1 MKFKFRLQSV
11 FDLKKHLE
19 EEQKDAMAAAQQKLR
34 ELEAQRDELVNKHKT
49 WSQKY
54 MSLAKKG
61 MTPSEAVR
69 IGQYLDDLRKDIIV
83 AGRNIEKQTAEVEK
97 QRQLLVERMKERKTF
112 ESLYE
117 KTKERFKLEEERKEE
132 KALED
137 LITSRK

>member
-34 ELEAQRDELVNKHKT
+34 ELEAERDELINRHKT
-49 WSQKY
+49 WSSKY
-54 MSLAKKG
+54 MLLAKKG
-61 MTPSEAVR
+61 MTPVEAVR

-83 AGRNIEKQTAEVEK
+83 AGRNVEKQTLEVEK
-97 QRQLLVERMKERKTF
+97 QRQLLVERMKERKTI
-112 ESLYE
+112 ESLYD
-117 KTKERFKLEEERKEE
+117 KTKERFKLEEEKKEE